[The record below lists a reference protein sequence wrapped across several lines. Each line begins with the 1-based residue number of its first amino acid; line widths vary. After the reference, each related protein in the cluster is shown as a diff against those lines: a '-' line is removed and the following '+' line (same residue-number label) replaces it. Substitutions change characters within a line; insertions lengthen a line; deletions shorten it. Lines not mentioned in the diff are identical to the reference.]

1 MKNFIQEF
9 KAFAMKGNVLDLAV
23 AVVLGAAF
31 GKIVTSAVEDIITP
45 LIGMIGQFD
54 FGTLMWGQ
62 MKIGLF
68 LNNVVNFIIVAFSI
82 FVAVKALNKLT
93 KRDAGSTGSANQ

>member
-31 GKIVTSAVEDIITP
+31 GKIVTSLVEDIITP
-45 LIGMIGQFD
+45 LIGMIGSFD
-54 FGTLMWGQ
+54 FSSLTFGQ
-62 MKIGLF
+62 IKIGSF
-68 LNNVVNFIIVAFSI
+68 LNSFVNFVIIAFSI
-82 FVAVKALNKLT
+82 FIAIKALNKIS
-93 KRDAGSTGSANQ
+93 KKDVGSTSSTTQ

>member
-31 GKIVTSAVEDIITP
+31 GKIVTSVVEDLITP

-54 FGTLMWGQ
+54 FGTLVWGQ
-62 MKIGLF
+62 VKVGSF

-82 FVAVKALNKLT
+82 FVAVKMLNKLT
-93 KRDAGSTGSANQ
+93 KKDTSSTTPAN